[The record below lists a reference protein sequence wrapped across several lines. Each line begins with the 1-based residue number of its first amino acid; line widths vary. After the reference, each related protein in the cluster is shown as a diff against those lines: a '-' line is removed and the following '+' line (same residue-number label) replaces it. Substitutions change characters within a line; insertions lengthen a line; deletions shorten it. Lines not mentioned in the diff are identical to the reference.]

1 MNQIQT
7 TQIAA
12 ALGCSKQRVLARAR
26 AERWPVKRAG
36 KSLVFIAAGLP
47 HDVMQSLI
55 GDTPLEIPRENIS
68 YKQCREKDRELAQ
81 NRAML
86 LSLYRSSGFSASAFV
101 RDYNAGH
108 VSEALLHSLGQISVA
123 TFYRWLDA
131 WDEARIDGLV
141 PKWYTKASTPELLS
155 DLAKGYLEYFYLD
168 ARKRSALTV
177 WRLVSGMLPN
187 IPSYQTALRYL
198 KSLPRPYVDYKR
210 MGRTYFEA
218 ANNAYIERDPEL
230 YLPMDQLVSDHH
242 CFDFLV
248 ERDGRLFRPWITA
261 VQDYRSGRIVGFCP
275 VVYPSSLSIALAFYI
290 AVKRFG
296 KTKMVHFDNGKDYR
310 SILMRGADK
319 KIVTMNPEGITEE
332 EIVHIA
338 GAALIF
344 ADDVTYTL
352 PYHGQ
357 SKGRME
363 RWFGTFA
370 QVFDKFISSYI
381 GSDTE
386 TRPEDAEL
394 FWRAVNKQ
402 AKRHDVVT
410 WDNFVRQLAQAVD
423 YYNATWRG
431 EGKGM
436 ANRTP
441 NELFAELA
449 PPPRMVDE
457 EELVLAFSRSEIKT
471 VFENGVRLDGLH
483 YYFDQQ
489 ARYLG
494 QQVLVKRSIL
504 KPKEAV
510 ICDAKGCFIGTA
522 RADYFKET
530 GDLAEDNARVRL
542 ARRKVLQLVKDSSA
556 LRDKVAHELDAFS
569 PFGAELE
576 SQDQPQ
582 LAASGEHDPEA
593 PGAPGRHA
601 DDHSAAFID
610 LLTED

>member
-12 ALGCSKQRVLARAR
+12 ALGCSKQRVLARAH
-26 AERWPVKRAG
+26 AERWPTKKSG
-36 KSLVFIAAGLP
+36 KNFEFLAAGLP
-47 HDVMQSLI
+47 HDVIEALI
-55 GDTPLEIPRENIS
+55 PDDTQEMLGENIS
-68 YKQCREKDRELAQ
+68 YKQCREKDRTLAQ

-86 LSLYRSSGFSASAFV
+86 LSLYRSSGLSASAFV
-101 RDYNAGH
+101 RDYNVGH
-108 VSEALLHSLGQISVA
+108 VSEALHQSLGQISVA

-131 WDEARIDGLV
+131 WGEARIDGLV
-141 PKWYTKASTPELLS
+141 PKWYAKTSTPELLS

-168 ARKRSALTV
+168 PRKRSALTV

-187 IPSYQTALRYL
+187 VPSYQTALRYL
-198 KSLPRPYVDYKR
+198 KSLPKPYVDYKR
-210 MGRTYFEA
+210 MGRGYFEA

-290 AVKRFG
+290 AAKRFG
-296 KTKMVHFDNGKDYR
+296 KTKMAHFDNGKDYR
-310 SILMRGADK
+310 SILMRGTDR
-319 KIVTMNPEGITEE
+319 KIITMNPEGITEE
-332 EIVHIA
+332 EIIHIA

-363 RWFGTFA
+363 RWFGTFS
-370 QVFDKFISSYI
+370 QIFDKFISSYV
-381 GSDTE
+381 GSDTK
-386 TRPEDAEL
+386 TRPEDAAL

-410 WDNFVRQLAQAVD
+410 WDNFVRQLAAAVD
-423 YYNATWRG
+423 WYNANWRG

-436 ANRTP
+436 DGRTS
-441 NELFAELA
+441 NELFSELA

-471 VFENGVRLDGLH
+471 VFENGVRLDGLS

-494 QQVLVKRSIL
+494 QQVLVRRSIL

-510 ICDAKGCFIGTA
+510 ICDVKGCLIGMA
-522 RADYFKET
+522 KADYFKET
-530 GDLAEDNARVRL
+530 GDLSEDNARVRL

-569 PFGAELE
+569 PFGPELE
-576 SQDQPQ
+576 SQDRPQ

-593 PGAPGRHA
+593 PGVSRRP
-601 DDHSAAFID
+601 DDRSAAFID